1 MAKKTFRFP
10 VTVGVL
16 DPTLS
21 IPEVRDNDG
30 RLVRP
35 ASLELKHI
43 PPGQPVEMEE
53 AEGVALIK
61 RHGMWEA
68 PKTEPGPHTR
78 SL

>member
-10 VTVGVL
+10 VTIGML
-16 DPTLS
+16 DPANS
-21 IPEVRDNDG
+21 IPEVRDADG

-43 PPGQPVEMEE
+43 APGEPVELEE
-53 AEGVALIK
+53 AEGVKLIK

-68 PKTEPGPHTR
+68 AKTETGPHSR
-78 SL
+78 NL